1 MRFVSTKR
9 ENSFNGGVIEDAHKV
24 QGDDDDDDFETKKMS
39 LRQPPRNGANDT
51 APSQRMAKIPKT
63 RTGQIVDVVIL
74 IIRIRSGVVVVKLLK

>member
-9 ENSFNGGVIEDAHKV
+9 ENSFNGGVIEDAHNV

-39 LRQPPRNGANDT
+39 LRQPLRNGANDT
-51 APSQRMAKIPKT
+51 APSQRTAKIPKT

-74 IIRIRSGVVVVKLLK
+74 IIRIRSGVVVV